1 MGNKRY
7 STKSQK
13 QAAKQVKRLLKKLP
27 PKMRK
32 VATVLGT
39 ILLILFA
46 VWYYWPEIETMLT
59 PDIPAAADPVPVTE
73 GNAEVYFFDVGQGD
87 SILIRVDDYT
97 MLIDASV
104 REAGDTIVQNLD
116 ELGVTELDA
125 VIATHPHADHIG
137 GMTQI
142 IETYPIET
150 FYMPILPEEDT
161 PTTRT
166 YENMLDALDEQRV
179 TVKQISDETQI
190 AAPDGAVFEVYSP
203 YVGDEWDETND
214 YSVVFRFSYGDVS
227 FMLTGDAEAPV
238 EERMLETNWD
248 ISADI
253 LKCGHHGSSSS
264 TTEDFLYAVDPE
276 VAIISCAEVNDYG
289 HPHRETMAA
298 LREHGCDI
306 MQTWQDGTVCIVTDG
321 ETYTVN
327 TWSVGAGLQ
336 PAA

>member
-1 MGNKRY
+1 MSNRRY
-7 STKSQK
+7 GTKGQK
-13 QAAKQVKRLLKKLP
+13 QAARQVKKLLNKLP
-27 PKMRK
+27 PKQRR
-32 VATVLGT
+32 VVTLIGAV
-39 ILLILFA
+39 LLIAFA

-59 PDIPAAADPVPVTE
+59 PDIPPAAEPVQMADGE
-73 GNAEVYFFDVGQGD
+73 AEVYFFDVGQGD
-87 SILIRVDDYT
+87 SIFIRVDDYT

-116 ELGVTELDA
+116 ALGVTELDA

-150 FYMPILPEEDT
+150 FYMPVLPERDT

-166 YENMLDALDEQRV
+166 YESMLDALSEQEVRV
-179 TVKQISDETQI
+179 EQISAATMI
-190 AAPDGAVFEVYSP
+190 AQPEGAMFTVYSP
-203 YVGDEWDETND
+203 YDGDEWDETND
-214 YSVVFRFSYGDVS
+214 YSVVLRFSYGDVS

-238 EERMLETNWD
+238 EERIIETGWD
-248 ISADI
+248 ASADI

-264 TTEDFLYAVDPE
+264 TTEDFLRAVDPE

-298 LREHGCDI
+298 LKAHGCEI
-306 MQTWQDGTVCIVTDG
+306 YQTWQEGTICVVTDG
-321 ETYTVN
+321 ETYSVGA
-327 TWSVGAGLQ
+327 WSVGAGAQ
-336 PAA
+336 PIT